1 MNVSQW
7 RMKQIESGRLARPK
21 FPEILTSQKKGWGRQ
36 VCVGLCLTLQNN
48 KMGPIPPPPPI
59 TCILLSAI
67 TGNLRSVS
75 IARKLKIKVCTNG
88 NFVVVDS

>member
-1 MNVSQW
+1 MYTDLCFMNVSQW
-7 RMKQIESGRLARPK
+7 RMKQIESERLAV
-21 FPEILTSQKKGWGRQ
+21 GRQ

-48 KMGPIPPPPPI
+48 KVGPSCLLPPPLYMHF
-59 TCILLSAI
+59 TFGN

>member
-1 MNVSQW
+1 MYTDLCFMNVSQW

-48 KMGPIPPPPPI
+48 KVGPSCPPLYMHF
-59 TCILLSAI
+59 TF
-67 TGNLRSVS
+67 GNNRESTF
-75 IARKLKIKVCTNG
+75 C
-88 NFVVVDS
+88 